1 MCMSLQS
8 CVLLTTVYSVC
19 VTLESIFSRAMFA
32 AQLAR
37 VAVSGPQVPGLHMV
51 GHGGGVR
58 AVERTLVASPAAVN
72 LPHHQLSDGLRQ
84 I

>member
-1 MCMSLQS
+1 
-8 CVLLTTVYSVC
+8 
-19 VTLESIFSRAMFA
+19 MFA
-32 AQLAR
+32 AQWAR

-72 LPHHQLSDGLRQ
+72 LPHHQFSDGLRQ

>member
-1 MCMSLQS
+1 
-8 CVLLTTVYSVC
+8 
-19 VTLESIFSRAMFA
+19 MFA
-32 AQLAR
+32 AHLAW

-84 I
+84 IWEYKFYADERTNVIVGIGL